1 MSSILIQNLHPAHLE
16 DLQKSGLS
24 NETILEAGI
33 KSVPPRDISKKLGFD
48 IPGLSSMYEIPYDG
62 EYSRYKVFY
71 EENSKFNKDGTKKPK
86 YLCRKDSGNRLY
98 IPQKIRSILPD
109 VAKPLYITEGEKKA
123 LKAIQEGL
131 PCVAVSGLWNW
142 SNGNKELIQDFAQI
156 ALVGRTVYLIPD
168 SDWLEPNREGKPKNL
183 EQAVYA
189 LAYLLIDRGA
199 KVNWVE
205 LPQGRHKNA

>member
-1 MSSILIQNLHPAHLE
+1 MSSVLISSLHPAHLE

-24 NETILEAGI
+24 NEIILEADI
-33 KSVPPRDISKKLGFD
+33 KSVPPRDIPKRLGFD
-48 IPGLSSMYEIPYDG
+48 TLELISMYEIPYDG

-71 EENSKFNKDGTKKPK
+71 EESSKFSKDGTKKPK

-98 IPQKIRSILPD
+98 IPHKTRPILPD
-109 VAKPLYITEGEKKA
+109 VSTPLYITEGEKKA

-131 PCVAVSGLWNW
+131 PCVAISGLWNW
-142 SNGNKELIQDFAQI
+142 SNGNKELIQDFDQI
-156 ALVGRTVYLIPD
+156 ALEGRIVYLIPD

-183 EQAVYA
+183 KQAVYE

-199 KVNWVE
+199 KVNWIE
-205 LPQGRHKNA
+205 LPQGRYENA